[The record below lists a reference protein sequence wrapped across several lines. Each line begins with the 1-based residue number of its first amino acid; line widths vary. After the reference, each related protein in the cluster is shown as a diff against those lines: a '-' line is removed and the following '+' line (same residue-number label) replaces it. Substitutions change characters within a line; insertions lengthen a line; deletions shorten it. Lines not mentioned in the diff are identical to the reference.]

1 MFLTVTDPLEV
12 FDVLEVFYFCYAKMR
27 DCVFHYS
34 VFTFSLLDVFQATIL
49 FSWIG
54 WVFYKCMHLLD
65 D

>member
-34 VFTFSLLDVFQATIL
+34 AINNSIDA
-49 FSWIG
+49 
-54 WVFYKCMHLLD
+54 CM
-65 D
+65 